1 MSNKDILNLKFNRG
15 DMTTTKTLGDFLK
28 KLFKTLWK
36 EGEDFNSKRPLGNS
50 DWQWEVYYVLIKNN
64 IIDGT
69 IDDYECV
76 DTVDFYEADKLIL
89 ELIDYLFREVKSE

>member
-1 MSNKDILNLKFNRG
+1 MSNKDILNLTFNRG
-15 DMTTTKTLGDFLK
+15 DMPNTKTLGDFLK
-28 KLFKTLWK
+28 KLFKTLWQ

-69 IDDYECV
+69 IDDYDCV
-76 DTVDFYEADKLIL
+76 DVVDFYEADKVIL
-89 ELIDYLFREVKSE
+89 NLIDYIFREVKSE